1 MRLLLTKLGLVR
13 IALFLFWYLACF
25 PGKLG
30 YDYSL
35 LTRMVQNGEST
46 AWWGASYFWIF
57 KVLTF
62 SGSQIYILSF
72 LGLLLLTYSL
82 YVFISCLPTTVKIRE
97 RVLTLIMATPLYG
110 VFGVTVSHDIFQT
123 SGLILLSSVMIN
135 FYCSDKE
142 VLVMSK
148 KNMFI
153 ASFCLLTTQTG
164 VFIILFFCLFLFLR
178 NFLRF
183 SLILIVFSLGI
194 YFFSNA
200 GIQTGQTSTAYIQ
213 STIPRLMLIDIKCIV
228 QHEDV
233 EVDQSDW
240 IVLERYATKAQ
251 WLTKTSCS
259 NPDELAAP
267 LDLGLLKKQDLS
279 LNRDLIRVFISLTSQ
294 SPAIPLVSHIQRSRV
309 ALPPPFFQPPTN
321 QIPWDVSIPLG
332 EGTNAA
338 LQSGPGLLHPSV
350 DESSV
355 DHNVKILIPLE
366 LIAQALTLLINQASW
381 FWGWGGLWLW
391 PLIYFVVTRLRE
403 LKISNLLFTLSPTLL
418 LHLSLFLIGPSSLGR
433 YVMSTILQ
441 GSILLVILIN
451 ERLER
456 N

>member
-1 MRLLLTKLGLVR
+1 
-13 IALFLFWYLACF
+13 
-25 PGKLG
+25 
-30 YDYSL
+30 
-35 LTRMVQNGEST
+35 
-46 AWWGASYFWIF
+46 
-57 KVLTF
+57 
-62 SGSQIYILSF
+62 
-72 LGLLLLTYSL
+72 
-82 YVFISCLPTTVKIRE
+82 
-97 RVLTLIMATPLYG
+97 
-110 VFGVTVSHDIFQT
+110 
-123 SGLILLSSVMIN
+123 
-135 FYCSDKE
+135 
-142 VLVMSK
+142 
-148 KNMFI
+148 
-153 ASFCLLTTQTG
+153 
-164 VFIILFFCLFLFLR
+164 
-178 NFLRF
+178 
-183 SLILIVFSLGI
+183 
-194 YFFSNA
+194 
-200 GIQTGQTSTAYIQ
+200 
-213 STIPRLMLIDIKCIV
+213 MLIDIKCIV

-267 LDLGLLKKQDLS
+267 LDLGLVKKQDLS

-391 PLIYFVVTRLRE
+391 LLIYFVVTRLRE
-403 LKISNLLFTLSPTLL
+403 LKISNLLFSLSPTLL